1 MNTNPRSSQISKPPP
16 RSKPSFDLFLVLL
29 ALNIFFSDGR
39 NLYLWNDRLLYW
51 QRIKRSEIQRVIRSL
66 VDTEHL
72 PYIST
77 AVVNEVVNMLINDP
91 RLYRNFDAIRK
102 GNQHLIHVRNG
113 VFDTKTSE
121 LITDEK
127 FIRSCNFDYCMAF
140 EFLDNFDAEDTPTWN
155 KLLETSLQAESDS
168 DKEQYVY
175 EVLAYLLCRYT
186 KAERAVVLYG
196 DSGSGKSMF
205 CNLVESAFEEQ
216 DVIAF
221 MPTALGNKN
230 ERFKFRDI
238 LLAVN
243 REVPMPQ
250 ISQTDVL
257 KSLITCEMITGE
269 EKYQMSESFAPR
281 CKLLMAGNTLPNFKE
296 VDDTGNE
303 SIIRRLLVL
312 PFKRVHDMAEADL
325 DMKDKLMGEKNYIFS
340 SALKYLPS
348 LIERNFVFTECTDI
362 KDILANYAELQDLL
376 PSFVK
381 DCCEIGEGL
390 KVHNKDILI
399 AVRNYYRDNGMICQ
413 MNDNQIIN
421 RLIKLSG
428 AVRGK
433 FRLNGP
439 PLSGLKNICL
449 K

>member
-1 MNTNPRSSQISKPPP
+1 VNTNLKQKQQ
-16 RSKPSFDLFLVLL
+16 LVLL
-29 ALNIFFSDGR
+29 FELFAMIFSLGILISDGR
-39 NLYLWNDRLLYW
+39 SLYLWNDKLLYW
-51 QRIKRSEIQRVIRSL
+51 QRIKRSEMQRVIRSL
-66 VDTEHL
+66 VDEEQL

-77 AVVNEVVNMLINDP
+77 AVINEVVNMLINDP
-91 RLYRNFDAIRK
+91 RLYRDFDATRK
-102 GNQHLIHVRNG
+102 SNQHLIHVRNG

-127 FIRSCNFDYCMAF
+127 FIRSCNFDYCMDF
-140 EFLDNFDAEDTPTWN
+140 EFLEDFDAEDTPTWN

-196 DSGSGKSMF
+196 DSGSGKSLL
-205 CNLVESAFEEQ
+205 CNLVEGAFEAR

-243 REVPMPQ
+243 REVPMSQ
-250 ISQTDVL
+250 IGQTDVL

-269 EKYQMSESFAPR
+269 EKYQMSESFVPR

-303 SIIRRLLVL
+303 SLIRRLLVL

-325 DMKDKLMGEKNYIFS
+325 DMKDKLIGEKNYIFS
-340 SALKYLPS
+340 RALKYLPS
-348 LIERNFVFTECTDI
+348 LVERNFVFTECADI
-362 KDILANYAELQDLL
+362 KDVLANYAELQDLL